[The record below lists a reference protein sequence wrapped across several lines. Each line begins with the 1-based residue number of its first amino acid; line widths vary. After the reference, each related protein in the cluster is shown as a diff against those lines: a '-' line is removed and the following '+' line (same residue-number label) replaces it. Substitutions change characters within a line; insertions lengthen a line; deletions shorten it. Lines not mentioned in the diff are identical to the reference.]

1 MSRRCQCQCHE
12 PEPPREPSR
21 ALITII
27 NIIHILVV
35 LLLLTFVIIAFI
47 CCNAGRGIEAPYALA
62 ITILLAVLQF
72 RIPLFVVNHLPFLL
86 SLRGRAIFY
95 QFAGALCVGT
105 FPNHRWYQYGRWN
118 YDRRDMETT
127 AFSLGCAVLGFGII
141 LFVLDILL
149 RCINKT
155 HLVPDLY
162 VAPLA
167 NLEAGPVVLGGED
180 LIAPPTFSSGNW
192 TPAQS
197 PKKDLVPAGATDA
210 DIAPL
215 LVRVDEQQR
224 ED

>member
-12 PEPPREPSR
+12 PEPPRQPSR
-21 ALITII
+21 ALIAII

-35 LLLLTFVIIAFI
+35 LLLFTFVIIAFI

-62 ITILLAVLQF
+62 ITILLAILQF

-105 FPNHRWYQYGRWN
+105 FPNRYWNRWYW
-118 YDRRDMETT
+118 DRQEMETT
-127 AFSLGCAVLGFGII
+127 AFSLGCAVLGFGVI
-141 LFVLDILL
+141 LFILDLVL

-167 NLEAGPVVLGGED
+167 NLEAGPVLLGGED
-180 LIAPPTFSSGNW
+180 VIAPPQFSSGNW
-192 TPAQS
+192 KPTEA
-197 PKKDLVPAGATDA
+197 PKKDVVVIPAAATDA
-210 DIAPL
+210 DVAPL

>member
-1 MSRRCQCQCHE
+1 MSRMCQCQCHE
-12 PEPPREPSR
+12 PEPPRQPSR
-21 ALITII
+21 ALIAII

-62 ITILLAVLQF
+62 ITILLAILQF

-105 FPNHRWYQYGRWN
+105 FPRRYWN
-118 YDRRDMETT
+118 RYYWVDNTMETT

-141 LFVLDILL
+141 LFILDLLL

-162 VAPLA
+162 VAPLS
-167 NLEAGPVVLGGED
+167 NLEAGPVVLGGDD
-180 LIAPPTFSSGNW
+180 LIAPPRFSCGDW
-192 TPAQS
+192 KPTKG
-197 PKKDLVPAGATDA
+197 PKTDAVPASPTDE

-215 LVRVDEQQR
+215 LVRVEEGQQH
-224 ED
+224 E